1 MYLNNP
7 PTWTDERTTML
18 EALWNKG
25 YSASIIAD
33 KLGGVSRNAVLGKAF
48 RLKLP
53 MRVPSQRKA
62 WTAPQRRKGPERRR
76 ETILLM
82 PKGKPKSKLAEL
94 LAEAIPPPA
103 ENDVARVSLM
113 DLERH
118 HCRFPVGD
126 PKLADFGFCGCKP
139 FPGSPY
145 CEAHARRAYTPTA
158 LKAEPGPGFNVGIRN
173 RTPDKAP
180 VRSLVDA

>member
-1 MYLNNP
+1 MYPDNP
-7 PTWTDERTTML
+7 PTWTPERTDKLKT
-18 EALWNKG
+18 LWNKG
-25 YSASIIAD
+25 ISASLIAGQ
-33 KLGGVSRNAVLGKAF
+33 LGGVSRNAVLGKAF

-53 MRVPSQRKA
+53 MRVAVVRKA

-82 PKGKPKSKLAEL
+82 PKAKPKSKLAEL

-118 HCRFPVGD
+118 HCRWPVGE
-126 PKLADFGFCGCKP
+126 PTQGFCGCKP
-139 FPGSPY
+139 YPGLPY
-145 CEAHARRAYTPTA
+145 CEPHARRAFTPVA
-158 LKAEPGPGFNVGIRN
+158 LKPKGPSFDVNIKKRWSE
-173 RTPDKAP
+173 
-180 VRSLVDA
+180 RSLVDA

>member
-1 MYLNNP
+1 
-7 PTWTDERTTML
+7 ML
-18 EALWNKG
+18 KTLWNKG

-33 KLGGVSRNAVLGKAF
+33 MLGGVSRNAVLGKAF

-94 LAEAIPPPA
+94 LAEPLPP
-103 ENDVARVSLM
+103 NDAADIARVSLM
-113 DLERH
+113 ELERH

-126 PKLADFGFCGCKP
+126 PKQPTFGFCGCKP
-139 FPGSPY
+139 FPGLPY
-145 CEAHARRAYTPTA
+145 CEHHARRAFAPAA
-158 LKAEPGPGFNVGIRN
+158 LRPAGGPSFNVSIRN
-173 RTPDKAP
+173 RTPN
-180 VRSLVDA
+180 REFVDA